1 MPCPRPVDP
10 TCSRRHSARNT
21 GAWVTLWRRSSM
33 AAASSSARSLLG
45 TSSPTTT
52 SSLERIRL
60 MIFIWADLLH
70 VYGERSCWESDQVH
84 WHYSPLTPIGQG
96 FRAQVDQ
103 DRSETQFRDDER
115 NDKYYP
121 EQRREGGTGHDT
133 LAPDGRSLNS
143 LWSGE

>member
-1 MPCPRPVDP
+1 MPCPNAVDP

-21 GAWVTLWRRSSM
+21 GAWLTLWRRSSIT
-33 AAASSSARSLLG
+33 AASSSARSLLG

-70 VYGERSCWESDQVH
+70 VYGEGSCWQSGQVP
-84 WHYSPLTPIGQG
+84 WHYSPLTSIGQR
-96 FRAQVDQ
+96 FRAQVHLDH
-103 DRSETQFRDDER
+103 RETQLRDDER

-121 EQRREGGTGHDT
+121 EQRRAGETDHDT
-133 LAPDGRSLNS
+133 LAPDA
-143 LWSGE
+143 